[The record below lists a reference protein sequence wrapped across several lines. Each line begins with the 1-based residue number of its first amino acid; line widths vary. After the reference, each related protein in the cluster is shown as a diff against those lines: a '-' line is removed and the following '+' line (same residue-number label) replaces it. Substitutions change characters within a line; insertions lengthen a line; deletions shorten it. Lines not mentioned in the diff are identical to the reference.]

1 MPAKA
6 DFRIFATVVVAIIAA
21 GYIMDSMRGVSFIA
35 KASAGYDK

>member
-21 GYIMDSMRGVSFIA
+21 GYIMDSMRGIAFIQ